1 MGEAR
6 KAAWK
11 RWSGGWPGIRE
22 KSSDQLRTQGRPGLL
37 VRKKA
42 PDTGELSANSSHDL
56 QMLTVHR
63 LCTQLNL
70 EKADTTDPH
79 THSLN

>member
-1 MGEAR
+1 MVWRLAR
-6 KAAWK
+6 DQ
-11 RWSGGWPGIRE
+11 RE
-22 KSSDQLRTQGRPGLL
+22 KFRSTENSGRPGLL

-63 LCTQLNL
+63 LCTQRLTGP
-70 EKADTTDPH
+70 DTTDPH